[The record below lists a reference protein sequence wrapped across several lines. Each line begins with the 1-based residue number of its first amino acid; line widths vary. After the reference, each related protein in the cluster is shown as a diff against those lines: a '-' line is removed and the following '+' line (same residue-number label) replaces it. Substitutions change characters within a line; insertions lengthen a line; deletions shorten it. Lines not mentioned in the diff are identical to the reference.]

1 MLKTMLSGSSIMNA
15 NVEKTTIRK
24 VYFRLLPL
32 LFLAYFICYLDR
44 INVGFAALTMNKDLG
59 FTATVYA
66 LAATAFFWGYCLFEV
81 PSNII
86 LEKVG
91 ARIWIARIMITWG
104 LFSGATAFVT
114 GATSF
119 AGVRLFL
126 GVCEAG
132 FFPGMILYFTY
143 WFPAR
148 YRGRVVGWFMTA
160 IPVAIFLGG
169 PISTSVLVGLD
180 GLLGLAGWRWLF
192 LCEAAP
198 AVILGIVVLF
208 YLTDRPAKAHW
219 LEPHEREWLIAEL
232 AAERSAVEQVRV
244 YTVLQSLLNLRVLA
258 LAIIYLGIGT
268 ASLGLVL
275 FLPQMIKQLGVSNLM
290 TGFATS
296 VPYIVGTIGMIICG
310 YITDHMYERR
320 WNLFFTCLAAAV
332 GLFAAA
338 LLTGSFW
345 TLAVI
350 AVATIGFYGMK
361 TSFWPLPSTFLS
373 GTAAAAAIA
382 GINSIG
388 NLGGLIGPVA
398 VGWLKD
404 TTGSFEAGLFFL
416 SGCALIS
423 AIVTVLAVRERRPR
437 AEPTGVGMAPA

>member
-1 MLKTMLSGSSIMNA
+1 MIDSI
-15 NVEKTTIRK
+15 EKTTIRK
-24 VYFRLLPL
+24 IYVRLLPL
-32 LFLAYFICYLDR
+32 LFVAYFICYLDR
-44 INVGFAALTMNKDLG
+44 INVGFAALTMNTDLG

-66 LAATAFFWGYCLFEV
+66 LGATAFFWGYCLFEV

-119 AGVRLFL
+119 AAVRFFL
-126 GVCEAG
+126 GVSEAG

-148 YRGRVVGWFMTA
+148 CRGQVVGWFMTA

-169 PISTSVLVGLD
+169 PISTSLLVQLD
-180 GLLGLAGWRWLF
+180 GLFGLAGWRWLF

-198 AVILGIVVLF
+198 AIILGFVVLF
-208 YLTDRPAKAHW
+208 YLTDRPAMAHW
-219 LEPHEREWLIAEL
+219 LEPREREWLIAEL

-258 LAIIYLGIGT
+258 LAVIYLGIGT

-275 FLPQMIKQLGVSNLM
+275 FLPLMIKQLGLSNLM
-290 TGFATS
+290 TGFAAAI
-296 VPYIVGTIGMIICG
+296 PYVVGTIGMVICG
-310 YITDHMYERR
+310 YITDRMHERR
-320 WNLFFTCLAAAV
+320 WNLFFTCFAAV
-332 GLFAAA
+332 VGLLAAA
-338 LLTGSFW
+338 LLSGSFW
-345 TLAVI
+345 ALAGLS
-350 AVATIGFYGMK
+350 VATIGFYGMK

-382 GINSIG
+382 AINSLG
-388 NLGGLIGPVA
+388 NLGGLIGPNL

-404 TTGSFEAGLFFL
+404 STGSFEAGLYAMA
-416 SGCALIS
+416 GCALIS
-423 AIVTVLAVRERRPR
+423 AIVTLIAVRAPHRRV
-437 AEPTGVGMAPA
+437 EPTGLGVAAT